1 MPRENHN
8 ASSFGH
14 TVEGEHAMPHTTDR
28 IIRLPELTEMIG
40 LARSTI
46 YDKLNIKSK
55 RYDSDFPQ
63 AIKLGLS
70 AVGWRQ
76 SDVNQ
81 WIENRSKI
89 SAKGCEK

>member
-1 MPRENHN
+1 MPK
-8 ASSFGH
+8 
-14 TVEGEHAMPHTTDR
+14 TTDR

-76 SDVNQ
+76 SAVNK
-81 WIENRSKI
+81 WLENRSKN
-89 SAKGCEK
+89 SAEGYEK